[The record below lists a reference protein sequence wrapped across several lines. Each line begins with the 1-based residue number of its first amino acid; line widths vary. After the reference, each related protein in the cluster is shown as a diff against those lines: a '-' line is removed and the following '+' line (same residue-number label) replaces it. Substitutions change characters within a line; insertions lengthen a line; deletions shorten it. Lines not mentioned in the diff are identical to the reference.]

1 MEDAK
6 DLSSLKSQT
15 KDQVYKK
22 SPKIVIVKVVVVV
35 EVVVVVQ
42 VIVVVVLL
50 WFYLFKINE
59 RCNLVKVI
67 LKN

>member
-22 SPKIVIVKVVVVV
+22 SPKIQGKA
-35 EVVVVVQ
+35 
-42 VIVVVVLL
+42 
-50 WFYLFKINE
+50 
-59 RCNLVKVI
+59 
-67 LKN
+67 